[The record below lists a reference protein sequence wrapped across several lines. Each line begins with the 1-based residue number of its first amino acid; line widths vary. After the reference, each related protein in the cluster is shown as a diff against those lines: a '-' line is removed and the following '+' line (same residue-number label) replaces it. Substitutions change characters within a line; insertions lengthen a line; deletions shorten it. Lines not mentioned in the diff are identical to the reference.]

1 MNRRRE
7 QLRDVTIGRLLERLE
22 AKNDEIRVLTEE
34 RDIFLTAA
42 LKAEAKAEFPLDAG
56 KG

>member
-7 QLRDVTIGRLLERLE
+7 QVADAIITTLHE
-22 AKNDEIRVLTEE
+22 EIARLTEE

-42 LKAEAKAEFPLDAG
+42 LKAEAKAEFPLG
-56 KG
+56 KE